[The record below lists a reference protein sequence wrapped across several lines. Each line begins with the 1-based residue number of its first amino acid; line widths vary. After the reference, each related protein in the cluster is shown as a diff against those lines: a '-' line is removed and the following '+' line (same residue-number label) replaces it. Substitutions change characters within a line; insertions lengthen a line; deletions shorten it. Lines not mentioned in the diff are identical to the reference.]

1 VSRPT
6 WLIVQ
11 TQVALLNANLAVDR
25 LNKLITRPDTILT
38 GIVRRFLFQPA
49 AHHCIF
55 IDLSCHV
62 VCFSREFLPRFWH
75 YLHISSHSMIFFV
88 SSFVLL
94 SFFFFFLLFFL
105 AYWNI
110 CWLEYFLEILCMKN
124 PILSMCWTD
133 IDISRS
139 FGLLFFLV

>member
-94 SFFFFFLLFFL
+94 SFFFFFFLFLFYFFFFAFFFSILEHLLVGIFSWDIVHEKSYFVYVL
-105 AYWNI
+105 DWYWYI
-110 CWLEYFLEILCMKN
+110 
-124 PILSMCWTD
+124 
-133 IDISRS
+133 
-139 FGLLFFLV
+139 